1 MVATCDKKGLVLVAV
16 LWLVMVLILI
26 AAVAGRNSRLD
37 TKVCVTGTEELRCK
51 WACRAGMETAIAVLN
66 DDLRGSDSLTD
77 LWSENDTDFND
88 VGLGEC
94 IFTVRVVDE
103 ASKLNINTVSGEQLL
118 RLEREGMTE
127 EIADAII
134 DWRDKDD
141 TPHQGGVESGYYL
154 NLRYGYPIR
163 NERFRTIRELLLVK
177 GVTEELLYGE
187 DTNLNGKLDYWEK
200 DGDESPPPD
209 NKDDKLD
216 KGWIA
221 YLTCYSYDKN
231 RDASGNER
239 ININEA
245 DEEKLTKELNISKPH
260 AKWIVKNR
268 KGKGYS
274 SIADLINDKSPK
286 EAKKGSKEE
295 SDEAVALDLQ
305 TFKDIADKITVN
317 DGEIIPGKVNVNTA
331 PKEVLAVL
339 LGGDETAK
347 QLADEIIN
355 HRDSLLSGMQSTA
368 EVLNVK
374 SMSVKTFKKIAN
386 LITTRSDV
394 FTVRCLATA
403 DRGRVP
409 GAKLQTEAVVDR
421 SSTPCKIFYWYQGAG
436 PSLRSPQ
443 SR

>member
-1 MVATCDKKGLVLVAV
+1 V

-26 AAVAGRNSRLD
+26 AAVVGRNNRLD
-37 TKVCVTGTEELRCK
+37 TKVCIARTEELRCK
-51 WACRAGMETAIAVLN
+51 WACRAGMETAVAILN
-66 DDLRGSDSLTD
+66 DDLRGSDNLTD
-77 LWSENDTDFND
+77 LWSENDTDFNN
-88 VGLGEC
+88 VRLGEC

-103 ASKLNINTVSGEQLL
+103 ASKLNINTVSREQLL

-141 TPHQGGVESGYYL
+141 TPHQGGVERGYYQ
-154 NLRYGYPIR
+154 NLRYGYSIR
-163 NERFRTIRELLLVK
+163 NGLFRTIRELLLVK

-187 DTNLNGKLDYWEK
+187 YTNLNGELDYNEK
-200 DGDESPPPD
+200 DGDESPPAD
-209 NKDDKLD
+209 NRDDKLD
-216 KGWIA
+216 QGWIA

-231 RDASGNER
+231 KDASGNER

-245 DEEKLTKELNISKPH
+245 NEEKLTEELNISKPH

-268 KGKGYS
+268 EKEKYE

-286 EAKKGSKEE
+286 EAKRDSKEE
-295 SDEAVALDLQ
+295 SDEAVALDLE
-305 TFKDIADKITVN
+305 TFKDIADKITV
-317 DGEIIPGKVNVNTA
+317 DDKKRIPGKVNINTA

-355 HRDSLLSGMQSTA
+355 HRGSLLSGMQSIA

-374 SMSVKTFKKIAN
+374 SVNVKTFKKIAN

-409 GAKLQTEAVVDR
+409 GAKLQTEVVVDR

-436 PSLRSPQ
+436 PSLRRPQ
-443 SR
+443 AR